1 MIKIT
6 HRFGIGSAFGFTL
19 AAALLVAV
27 LAAPAVSAG
36 VAQIQERGTF
46 LGPKERETLSSWTG
60 RWLEGPIQ
68 YIATEEEQDIYN
80 SLESTT
86 QRLQFIRM
94 FWERRDPSP
103 RGPENEYLEEF
114 VRRAVYAEE
123 EFGDGQF
130 GDGRNP
136 GWATPF
142 GQVVL
147 VLGPPVR
154 TEREP
159 GLPRTVSQRPA
170 ILWGY
175 DARIPEWP
183 TNEKLL
189 FVFQRGRW
197 KLYPPSNF
205 DEPTP
210 SASSRARD
218 LERTGMLPDIPNDFV
233 RATDALVQQSLLQ
246 SVRYDDVIN
255 NIEAEVIFPDADIPF
270 AWEASF
276 EPGTGGEVQIT
287 VTLTWRMEALVFHTV
302 EQQAQTEMVLYAVLM
317 DDDAPVAENS
327 EHINVTVP
335 AADLASRKD
344 EFVERSIT
352 LSARPGSYSLTLSLD
367 DQLLG
372 FRTVYRND
380 LVVPER

>member
-6 HRFGIGSAFGFTL
+6 PRFGIGGAFGFAL
-19 AAALLVAV
+19 ALTLVAGA
-27 LAAPAVSAG
+27 LAAPASSAG
-36 VAQIQERGTF
+36 GAQIQERGTL
-46 LGPKERETLSSWTG
+46 LGPKAGETLSSWTG
-60 RWLEGPIQ
+60 RWLEGPVQ

-130 GDGRNP
+130 GDGKHP
-136 GWATPF
+136 GWATPC
-142 GQVVL
+142 GRVVL

-154 TEREP
+154 TERETA
-159 GLPRTVSQRPA
+159 LPSSVSQRPA

-183 TNEKLL
+183 TNERLL
-189 FVFQRGRW
+189 FVFRHGRW

-205 DEPTP
+205 DEPS

-218 LERTGMLPDIPNDFV
+218 LERVGMLPDIPNDFV
-233 RATDALVQQSLLQ
+233 SATDTLVRQSLLQ
-246 SVRYDDVIN
+246 PVRYNDVLN
-255 NIEAEVIFPDADIPF
+255 NIEADVIFPDADIPF

-276 EPGTGGEVQIT
+276 EPGTGGDVEIT
-287 VTLTWRMEALVFHTV
+287 VTLTWRMEALVFHTI

-327 EHINVTVP
+327 EHINVTVS

-344 EFVERSIT
+344 ELVERTIT
-352 LSARPGSYSLTLSLD
+352 LSARPGSYSLMLSLD

-380 LVVPER
+380 LVVPGR

>member
-6 HRFGIGSAFGFTL
+6 HRFGIGSTFGLAL
-19 AAALLVAV
+19 AATLVAAA
-27 LAAPAVSAG
+27 LAAPAAFAG
-36 VAQIQERGTF
+36 VAQIQERGTL
-46 LGPKERETLSSWTG
+46 LGPNERETLTSWTG
-60 RWLEGPIQ
+60 RWLEGPVQ

-114 VRRAVYAEE
+114 VRRAAYAEE

-130 GDGRNP
+130 GDGKNP

-147 VLGPPVR
+147 VLGPPAR

-159 GLPRTVSQRPA
+159 GLPRSVSQRPA

-175 DARIPEWP
+175 DTRIPEWP

-205 DEPTP
+205 DEPA

-218 LERTGMLPDIPNDFV
+218 LERVGMLPDIPNDFIFTTETLV
-233 RATDALVQQSLLQ
+233 RQSLLQ
-246 SVRYDDVIN
+246 PVRYNDVIN
-255 NIEAEVIFPDADIPF
+255 NIEADVIFPDADIPF

-276 EPGTGGEVQIT
+276 APGMGGEVEIT

-302 EQQAQTEMVLYAVLM
+302 EQQAQTEMVLYVVLM
-317 DDDAPVAENS
+317 DDDTPVAENS
-327 EHINVTVP
+327 EHISVAVP
-335 AADLASRKD
+335 AADLASRQD
-344 EFVERSIT
+344 ELVERTIT
-352 LSARPGSYSLTLSLD
+352 LSAPPGSYSLMLSLD

-380 LVVPER
+380 LVVPQR